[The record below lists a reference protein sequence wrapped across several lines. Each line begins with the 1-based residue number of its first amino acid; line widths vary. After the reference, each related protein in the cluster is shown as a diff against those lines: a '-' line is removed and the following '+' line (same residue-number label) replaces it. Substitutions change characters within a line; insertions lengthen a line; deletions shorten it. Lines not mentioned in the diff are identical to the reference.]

1 VSFINSE
8 RGDNKV
14 RVTDNI
20 FSFCRINWQ
29 GTTSEPIDDQIFVN
43 LIQRNKVSLYR
54 LAKGIVKNEHEIEE
68 AISETILKSYVN
80 LNQLKSLDS
89 FKPWIM
95 RILANECYTILRK
108 KKRIDLQE
116 NMEAFNLVC
125 EDTNEHELMWAIN
138 KLDEGFRTI
147 LILFYY
153 EDMSIKDIS
162 KILNI
167 SQGTVKSRL
176 NRAKAKLKNIL
187 EDNSGSDINGLH
199 R

>member
-1 VSFINSE
+1 MS
-8 RGDNKV
+8 
-14 RVTDNI
+14 VTDNI

-54 LAKGIVKNEHEIEE
+54 LAKGIVKNEHEIED
-68 AISETILKSYVN
+68 AISETILKSYEN

-95 RILANECYTILRK
+95 RILANECYNILRK
-108 KKRIDLQE
+108 KKRIDLQG

-147 LILFYY
+147 LVLFYY

-176 NRAKAKLKNIL
+176 NRAKAKLKNVL
-187 EDNSGSDINGLH
+187 DDN
-199 R
+199 